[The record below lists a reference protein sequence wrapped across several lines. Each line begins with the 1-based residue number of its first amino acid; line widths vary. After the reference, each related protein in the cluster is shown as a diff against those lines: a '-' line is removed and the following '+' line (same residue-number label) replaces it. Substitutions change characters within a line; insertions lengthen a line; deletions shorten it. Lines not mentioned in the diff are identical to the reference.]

1 MEKLIKIT
9 LNLLNEKIK
18 ENIFQIRDN
27 QKTIKELYSR
37 QSLESTKD
45 SIEKEH
51 SKNKALLAENI
62 DLIYL
67 QLKLTEALEKN
78 KAPDSLLKDINDFF
92 ELTMNGFMIYSS
104 EHNDSEDK
112 FNEELEDFH
121 HQLTD
126 YGETGSLSTKLCK
139 SK

>member
-1 MEKLIKIT
+1 MEKLMKIT
-9 LNLLNEKIK
+9 LNLLKEKIK
-18 ENIFQIRDN
+18 DNISQIREN
-27 QKTIKELYSR
+27 QKTIKELHSK
-37 QSLESTKD
+37 QCSESTKD
-45 SIEKEH
+45 RLEKEY

-62 DLIYL
+62 DFIYL
-67 QLKLTEALEKN
+67 QLKLTEALEKDN
-78 KAPDSLLKDINDFF
+78 APDSLLKDINDFF
-92 ELTMNGFMIYSS
+92 ELTMNGYMLYSS
-104 EHNDSEDK
+104 DHNDSEDK